1 MDKVTFLIQS
11 FRRKSLFVIL
21 AWILLLAIP
30 IVSRT
35 ATVLSQPNEAY
46 KQKVLRQVAQD
57 WIQVGMGLYRRRSY
71 EAAERS
77 FLRAHEYQKYLIAA
91 ERGKLNKLLKEA
103 HIAALERK
111 YILEH
116 IQKAYKSVNQ
126 NRLIETKAHLE
137 KVRDNEFLTKA
148 EQEKLNG
155 LLEKTKKASTTAFE
169 RRRILEYLQ
178 MVNELI
184 EQDQLTKAKVLLEK
198 LTGNKLLTQE
208 ERGELNELLG
218 KIHAAE
224 VERNRILESIQKVD
238 KSVSQNQLM
247 DTKARLEKIRDNA
260 FLTEEERNK
269 LNAVLEKAE
278 MVGVERKLILE
289 YIQKAEESVNRNRL
303 IEARA
308 HLEKVLSNKFLTKEE
323 GELITRALKKI
334 NEQLNGRKKE
344 IAELCDRIVQFHST
358 GQFESTYESF
368 ANVTGNNLSAAPM
381 RKTAEDYLEEMGALL
396 ATRVK
401 LSELIEAK
409 PDKELPEGTTAAIED
424 KLLGV
429 WTEYVQKTKSPGIT
443 QGPKKE
449 PAVSAPGPIV
459 DKQDSAEAVDR
470 KINILR
476 SYTRAVVDEATDKV
490 RIYLSRGEFDKAKKA
505 VEEAEHIVNK
515 NQPYLGKELLRQY
528 HNELKQL
535 AEKIAQ
541 R

>member
-30 IVSRT
+30 IVSRSAT
-35 ATVLSQPNEAY
+35 ALSQPNEAY
-46 KQKVLRQVAQD
+46 KQEVLRQVAQD

-77 FLRAHEYQKYLIAA
+77 FLRAQEYQKYLIAA
-91 ERGKLNKLLKEA
+91 ERGKLNELLKEA

-126 NRLIETKAHLE
+126 NQLIETKAHLE
-137 KVRDNEFLTKA
+137 KVRDNEFLTKT
-148 EQEKLNG
+148 EREKLNE

-169 RRRILEYLQ
+169 RGGILECLQ
-178 MVNELI
+178 MVNEFI
-184 EQDQLTKAKVLLEK
+184 EQDQLTKARVLLEK

-224 VERNRILESIQKVD
+224 VERKRILESIQKVD
-238 KSVSQNQLM
+238 KLVSQNQLM
-247 DTKARLEKIRDNA
+247 DAKARLEKIRDNV
-260 FLTEEERNK
+260 FLTEEERKK
-269 LNAVLEKAE
+269 LDELLEKAE
-278 MVGVERKLILE
+278 TVGVERKLILE
-289 YIQKAEESVNRNRL
+289 YIQKAEESVNRNRP
-303 IEARA
+303 IEAKA
-308 HLEKVLSNKFLTKEE
+308 HLERVLSNKFLTKEE
-323 GELITRALKKI
+323 GELTTRALKI
-334 NEQLNGRKKE
+334 NEQLNVRKKE

-368 ANVTGNNLSAAPM
+368 ADVTGNNLSAAPV
-381 RKTAEDYLEEMGALL
+381 RKTAEDYLEEMGVLL

-401 LSELIEAK
+401 LSERIEAK

-429 WTEYVQKTKSPGIT
+429 WTEYVQKTKSPGVT
-443 QGPKKE
+443 QGPQKE
-449 PAVSAPGPIV
+449 PIVSAPGPIV
-459 DKQDSAEAVDR
+459 DRQDSAEVVDR

-476 SYTRAVVDEATDKV
+476 GYTRAVVDEATDKV

-505 VEEAEHIVNK
+505 VEEAEQIVNK

-535 AEKIAQ
+535 AEKITQ